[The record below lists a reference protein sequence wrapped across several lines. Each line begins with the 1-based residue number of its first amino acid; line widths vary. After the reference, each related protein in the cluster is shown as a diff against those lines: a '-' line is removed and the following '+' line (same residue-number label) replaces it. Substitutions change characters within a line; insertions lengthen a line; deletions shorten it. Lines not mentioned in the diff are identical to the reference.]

1 MLHCS
6 CMRQPNQ
13 TICLQ
18 NKKYAQLG
26 LASIRIGCKRD
37 SSLKARVRTWVSNWA
52 HESGAFLT
60 SIYIYIHKL
69 LHVGLPDQSNDPH
82 SCRDRKCSS
91 RVSNITEIC
100 WSFNLANHWKAPFWK
115 NAGTHSADIHNLH
128 VRQKPWNAPMRR
140 FIFPASSRH
149 IWIAEVSWF
158 SYLFIHQKMVENP
171 RVTDEQNGAVITEDE
186 AALYDRQIRLWGLD
200 AQKRLEI
207 SNVCRQDSFKLIF
220 ESFCA
225 VCCWKFRA
233 KLC

>member
-6 CMRQPNQ
+6 CMHQPNQ

-18 NKKYAQLG
+18 SKKYAQLW
-26 LASIRIGCKRD
+26 LASIRIRCKRD

-91 RVSNITEIC
+91 TFSNITEIC
-100 WSFNLANHWKAPFWK
+100 RYFNFPNHSKAPFWK

-128 VRQKPWNAPMRR
+128 VRQTHVKCSNAQVYFPG
-140 FIFPASSRH
+140 IFPPYLNNGDFK
-149 IWIAEVSWF
+149 I
-158 SYLFIHQKMVENP
+158 YLFVYSSK
-171 RVTDEQNGAVITEDE
+171 NG
-186 AALYDRQIRLWGLD
+186 
-200 AQKRLEI
+200 
-207 SNVCRQDSFKLIF
+207 
-220 ESFCA
+220 
-225 VCCWKFRA
+225 WKS
-233 KLC
+233 